1 MTTWNTSYSRDID
14 ATPHAIWTVL
24 SDTATWTAWN
34 DGVTSIQIEGPF
46 ASGTHFAMALP
57 DGEIINSQ
65 LTSVVPEQH
74 FVDETRLGE
83 IVVRV
88 THRIEAISERLCRVT
103 YAVEV
108 QGPDAQAVGEAVS
121 GDFPAVLEKLEVY
134 VAQQAGA

>member
-14 ATPHAIWTVL
+14 APSHAIWAVL
-24 SDTATWTAWN
+24 ADTSTWTAWN
-34 DGVTSIQIEGPF
+34 DGVKSIQIEGPF

-65 LTSVVPEQH
+65 LTSVVPGQH
-74 FVDETRLGE
+74 FVDETRLGD

-88 THRIEAISERLCRVT
+88 THRIEAVSGRLSRVT
-103 YAVEV
+103 YAVDV

-134 VAQQAGA
+134 VAQRAGA